1 MARNLN
7 EDEEKEDNLLRGVE
21 STFKLDFGRL
31 EQAGY
36 QELVASSAE
45 MKIRSNDVDDA
56 VDEDGVVGGR
66 HA

>member
-31 EQAGY
+31 EQV
-36 QELVASSAE
+36 Q
-45 MKIRSNDVDDA
+45 KF
-56 VDEDGVVGGR
+56 GVPRKV
-66 HA
+66 